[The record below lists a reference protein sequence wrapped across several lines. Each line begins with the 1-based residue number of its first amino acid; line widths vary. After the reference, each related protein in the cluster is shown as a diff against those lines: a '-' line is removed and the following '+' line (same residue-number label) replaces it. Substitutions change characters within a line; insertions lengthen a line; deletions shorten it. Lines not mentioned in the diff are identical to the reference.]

1 MGCSPSGDLFDQTSD
16 NILQGMEN
24 MVKEV
29 DDVLL
34 FSDTIKGIVG
44 NLHNM
49 FTRFENNNVN
59 LVPKKLQFGTKVLF
73 AGLRITQDGCS
84 ADPEKMD
91 AVSNFPR
98 PESKPQVRQC

>member
-16 NILQGMEN
+16 NIQQGMEN

-34 FSDTIKGIVG
+34 FSDTIEGIAG
-44 NLHNM
+44 NLDDM
-49 FTRFENNNVN
+49 LTRFENNNVN
-59 LVPKKLQFGTKVLF
+59 LAPKKLQFGTEVLF